1 MIDDRAL
8 ASRHSD
14 ARSSTLR
21 NSAAPNLWYGTS
33 FQIRVSRCDDGSLA
47 LLLLGDLDITSMVQ
61 FERAITE
68 VLSGSP
74 KELIFDLSQ
83 CQFMSAQGYAAIGD
97 CSMEVPVRVR
107 SRTDLASKVL
117 AIYGY
122 DRVTVATD
130 RGPNVDLPC

>member
-33 FQIRVSRCDDGSLA
+33 FQIRVSRCDDGSVA

-74 KELIFDLSQ
+74 KELIFDLTQSQ
-83 CQFMSAQGYAAIGD
+83 FISAQGYTAIGH
-97 CSMEVPVRVR
+97 CSLEVAVRVR
-107 SRTDLASKVL
+107 SRTVLASKVL

-122 DRVTVATD
+122 EQVALAIE
-130 RGPNVDLPC
+130 RESDLTLPW